1 MYKVIFDSITS
12 TQDEIIDFNNHKK
25 ILKNN
30 NLYIQ
35 SFRQIKGTGRGK
47 KKWLSPKGNIY
58 LTVNQKLKASHA
70 LRNNFYI
77 CYIIHKFFKIN
88 FNINLDYK
96 WPNDLFYKNR
106 KIVGVVV
113 KSTILGK
120 KSYLK
125 TGIGI
130 NINNSPIV
138 DSVSLFGIINKKS
151 NILDL
156 SNIIIDFIE
165 HNLTKKIS
173 NKKLVRY
180 LNQYMLRDFKL
191 NHPIFG
197 KNIIEIL
204 SVNEDLSLKIKI
216 DDATKNIFFG
226 ELV

>member
-12 TQDEIIDFNNHKK
+12 TQDEIISFNNYKK
-25 ILKNN
+25 VLKNN

-58 LTVNQKLKASHA
+58 LTINQKLKDSYA
-70 LRNNFYI
+70 LRNSFYI
-77 CYIIHKFFKIN
+77 CFIIHKFFKVN

-96 WPNDLFYKNR
+96 WPNDLFFKNK

-113 KSTILGK
+113 NSTILGK
-120 KSYLK
+120 TTYLK

-138 DSVSLFGIINKKS
+138 ASVSLFSIINEKS

-180 LNQYMLRDFKL
+180 LNKYMFRDFKL

-204 SVNEDLSLKIKI
+204 TVNEDFSLKIKI